1 MPISADTNNL
11 LERLQHL
18 ENREA
23 FSRQPLADIL
33 SFSSRLTRN
42 SDLKTLYGESN
53 SLALKILQLDYSTLM
68 LLSDDGKALI
78 IRDAIG
84 FPGAMIDS
92 FSLLEGQGL
101 STFVVKEKKAAI
113 VEDFQTEK
121 RFEVPPIVFREKIV
135 SALAV
140 PMLIGDAVFG
150 VMIGHTRTKRVFTLD
165 EINIYQSIA
174 NQSAVAIKNVM
185 HFESLHD
192 SERRFRTLIDRAGD
206 AIFLADKD
214 GRLVDVNQMAC
225 QSLGYTREE
234 LLGLTVFD
242 VDPAAAAGNHKDDL
256 WANLSTEQYV
266 TINSEHRRK
275 DGSLLPVE
283 IRIGLLPLHGTDYIL
298 GFARD
303 ISERKE
309 AEKERQRLQA
319 QLAQSQKMETIGT
332 LAGGI
337 AHDFNNILSAI
348 FGYGEMVKHELPA
361 ESKAVHDIEQI
372 LVASRRAATL
382 VQQIL
387 TFSRK
392 SQHHL
397 APLEPYLIVK
407 EALKMLRAS
416 LPTTIHIHE
425 EIDTNCGKVL
435 ADPTNIHQ
443 IVINLCTNSLHAM
456 ENEEGTLTVRLWRKG
471 MTAQALTGRA
481 VAPGEFIILSVSD
494 TGHGMDRQ
502 TMERIFDPYFT
513 TKEVGKGTGLGLA
526 VIHGIVEDYKGF
538 VEVESEPGKG
548 TTFRIFLPAMAQDA
562 IVEAEA
568 PPREELPSG
577 SERILVIDDEDII
590 VQLLRSGLSR
600 LGYEIVGVTDSREA
614 LELVRNEPDRFD
626 LVITDQTMP
635 NLTGA
640 NLAAEIFKIRPKMPL
655 ILCTG
660 YSSVVSEESAL
671 AMGIKAYLTKPI
683 ERKTLAQTVRRL
695 LDED

>member
-1 MPISADTNNL
+1 MPISADTKEL
-11 LERLQHL
+11 LERLQQL
-18 ENREA
+18 ETREA
-23 FSRQPLADIL
+23 LHRQTLADIL
-33 SFSSRLTRN
+33 AFSSRLTRN

-101 STFVVKEKKAAI
+101 STFVVKEKKAAF
-113 VEDFQTEK
+113 VEDFATEK
-121 RFEVPPIVFREKIV
+121 RFEVPPIVFKEKIV

-140 PMLIGDAVFG
+140 PMLIGDAVLG
-150 VMIGHTRTKRVFTLD
+150 VMIGHTRNRRTFTPD

-206 AIFLADKD
+206 AIFLADMD

-234 LLGLTVFD
+234 LLRLTVFD
-242 VDPAAAAGNHKDDL
+242 IDPAAEASNHKQNI
-256 WANLSTEQYV
+256 WANLPTEQYV

-275 DGSLLPVE
+275 DGSLFPVE
-283 IRIGLLPLHGTDYIL
+283 IRIGLLPLHGTDYVL

-319 QLAQSQKMETIGT
+319 QLSQSQKMETIGT

-348 FGYGEMVKHELPA
+348 FGYGEMVMHELPA

-387 TFSRK
+387 TLSRK
-392 SQHHL
+392 SQHRL
-397 APLEPYLIVK
+397 EPLEPYLIVK

-425 EIDTNCGKVL
+425 EIDTGCGMVL

-456 ENEEGTLTVRLWRKG
+456 ENEEGTLSVRLCRKEMAG
-471 MTAQALTGRA
+471 QALAERA
-481 VAPGEFIILSVSD
+481 VAAGEFVVLSVSD

-538 VEVESEPGKG
+538 IEVESEPGQG
-548 TTFRIFLPAMAQDA
+548 TTFHIYLPALERDKPAA
-562 IVEAEA
+562 VEAAQKED
-568 PPREELPSG
+568 LPMG
-577 SERILVIDDEDII
+577 NERILVVDDEEII
-590 VQLLRSGLSR
+590 VRLLQSGLSR
-600 LGYEIVGVTDSREA
+600 LGYEVVGKTDSREA
-614 LELVRNEPDRFD
+614 LALVRNEPDRFD

-640 NLAAEIFKIRPKMPL
+640 NLAVEIFKIRPEMPL

-671 AMGIKAYLTKPI
+671 ALGIKAYLAKPV
-683 ERKTLAQTVRRL
+683 ERKLLAQTVRRL
-695 LDED
+695 LDAE